1 MKTTSDNTTPWR
13 GFTLIELL
21 VVIAIIGVL
30 AALLLPAIQKA
41 REKARQANCENNL
54 HQLSLGLIMY
64 RDDHN
69 GVMPDWMSNLYPRY
83 IPEDKVYVCHSDK
96 SEGEQGGKPD
106 NATAVIGDQYEETD
120 DTSSNSHATR
130 NDDIEVCSY
139 LYEFCAEDCSWYP
152 GNLTVYPSRPASATW
167 KEAKMIQLA
176 HGDDYNG
183 NVRYDPT
190 AFPMIRCF
198 HHYAET
204 DYPVSGGPDQPMTIN
219 VAYAGNVYRGPLEW
233 ELFGGIAKE

>member
-69 GVMPDWMSNLYPRY
+69 GVMPDPRHGY
-83 IPEDKVYVCHSDK
+83 
-96 SEGEQGGKPD
+96 
-106 NATAVIGDQYEETD
+106 
-120 DTSSNSHATR
+120 R
-130 NDDIEVCSY
+130 
-139 LYEFCAEDCSWYP
+139 
-152 GNLTVYPSRPASATW
+152 
-167 KEAKMIQLA
+167 EAL
-176 HGDDYNG
+176 
-183 NVRYDPT
+183 VPT
-190 AFPMIRCF
+190 
-198 HHYAET
+198 
-204 DYPVSGGPDQPMTIN
+204 
-219 VAYAGNVYRGPLEW
+219 
-233 ELFGGIAKE
+233 